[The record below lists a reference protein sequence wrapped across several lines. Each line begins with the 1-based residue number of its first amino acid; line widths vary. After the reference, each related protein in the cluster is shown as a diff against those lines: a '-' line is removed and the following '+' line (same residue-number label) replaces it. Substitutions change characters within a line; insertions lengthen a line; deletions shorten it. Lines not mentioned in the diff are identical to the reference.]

1 MTSVVTITTTPLAT
15 ATATISTPHATAT
28 ISTTPLAQATATI
41 STTTPL
47 AEATPAPTPA
57 PAVPEARAYYAQVP
71 GQIHQPEPKTSF
83 QSFHENLRSLQ
94 EVIAL
99 NPENQSLDVSA
110 CTCRMCPYSTGLLS
124 SQRFMLLRR
133 AYQINYILLENPNL
147 RDEFV

>member
-1 MTSVVTITTTPLAT
+1 MTMVSVVTITTTPLAT
-15 ATATISTPHATAT
+15 ATATISTTHATAT

-47 AEATPAPTPA
+47 AEAAPAPA